1 MNEITIQLH
10 GLSNI
15 QHVIADFLWEAQTEA
30 EVQAV
35 YETFD
40 PREVKIV
47 EQLMLAA
54 VIDDVEDVSEANDVL
69 KSFML

>member
-30 EVQAV
+30 EVQEV

>member
-40 PREVKIV
+40 PREVKVV

-54 VIDDVEDVSEANDVL
+54 AIDDVEDVSEANDVL